1 MLLSLALASL
11 ALRTGLA
18 LRRARR
24 GRGRRSPTLRRSHL
38 RLARPA
44 VLLLLVGFVAGPIS
58 AVWLRGWEALETFHG
73 VLGVIAAALF
83 AWAGVLGQRI
93 ARGRSY
99 ARDTHALL
107 GVLGILGGAL
117 AAVAGFS
124 LLP

>member
-44 VLLLLVGFVAGPIS
+44 VLLLLVGFAGGPVS
-58 AVWLRGWEALETFHG
+58 AVWLRGWESFETFHG
-73 VLGVIAAALF
+73 VVGLVAAALF
-83 AWAGVLGQRI
+83 AAVGVLGQRI
-93 ARGRSY
+93 AQRRSR
-99 ARDTHALL
+99 ARDAHALL
-107 GVLGILGGAL
+107 GVLAPLGGAL